1 MKEKFEQFK
10 KRTELRRQIEPD
22 GYREADVFD
31 MRDLRESFAPKDK
44 LE

>member
-1 MKEKFEQFK
+1 MKRKILGK
-10 KRTELRRQIEPD
+10 PD

-44 LE
+44 PE